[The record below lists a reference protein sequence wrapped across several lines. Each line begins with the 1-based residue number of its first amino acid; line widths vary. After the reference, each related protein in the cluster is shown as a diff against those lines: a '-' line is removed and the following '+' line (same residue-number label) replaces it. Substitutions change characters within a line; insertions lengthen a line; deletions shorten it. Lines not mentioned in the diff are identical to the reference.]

1 MLHVSLKFT
10 RLEHGY
16 FIKIWNN
23 DYFTRTLWHDLS
35 SLSKD
40 YRING
45 ALSQMRERG
54 EGRKRLNSF
63 RNTYHTNAVWNL
75 WYQKL
80 QSAWEICR
88 DQIYLLNSLQ
98 RPPWEF
104 HSFSVR
110 TKVYRVRARVG
121 VRWIPQDPLWK
132 RQTFIYY
139 NMKVISNSRNKQLP
153 DERLHPYTRWRC
165 TRTLASLA
173 LIQSLHNYVLMI
185 APNLIACGFF
195 FWGGIVLHTCVA
207 SVFYFSKDNINL
219 VIKFCFCR
227 WVIFKPHTTLRFCL
241 TYRNIT

>member
-10 RLEHGY
+10 RFEHGY

-45 ALSQMRERG
+45 ALSPMRERG

-98 RPPWEF
+98 R
-104 HSFSVR
+104 
-110 TKVYRVRARVG
+110 
-121 VRWIPQDPLWK
+121 
-132 RQTFIYY
+132 
-139 NMKVISNSRNKQLP
+139 QLP
-153 DERLHPYTRWRC
+153 PKTSMRI
-165 TRTLASLA
+165 SLFFCSNKSVQSTSARGRA
-173 LIQSLHNYVLMI
+173 LNSSRPSME
-185 APNLIACGFF
+185 
-195 FWGGIVLHTCVA
+195 
-207 SVFYFSKDNINL
+207 
-219 VIKFCFCR
+219 
-227 WVIFKPHTTLRFCL
+227 TTDFHLLQHESHF
-241 TYRNIT
+241 

>member
-1 MLHVSLKFT
+1 MKSIISKATICL
-10 RLEHGY
+10 R
-16 FIKIWNN
+16 
-23 DYFTRTLWHDLS
+23 DLQRS
-35 SLSKD
+35 
-40 YRING
+40 I
-45 ALSQMRERG
+45 
-54 EGRKRLNSF
+54 
-63 RNTYHTNAVWNL
+63 
-75 WYQKL
+75 
-80 QSAWEICR
+80 
-88 DQIYLLNSLQ
+88 LLNSLQ

-185 APNLIACGFF
+185 APNLIACGVFF
-195 FWGGIVLHTCVA
+195 FLRWYSFAHLRR
-207 SVFYFSKDNINL
+207 FSFL
-219 VIKFCFCR
+219 F
-227 WVIFKPHTTLRFCL
+227 LQGQ
-241 TYRNIT
+241 Y

>member
-1 MLHVSLKFT
+1 MKFIISKAT
-10 RLEHGY
+10 ICLR
-16 FIKIWNN
+16 
-23 DYFTRTLWHDLS
+23 DLQRS
-35 SLSKD
+35 
-40 YRING
+40 I
-45 ALSQMRERG
+45 
-54 EGRKRLNSF
+54 
-63 RNTYHTNAVWNL
+63 
-75 WYQKL
+75 
-80 QSAWEICR
+80 
-88 DQIYLLNSLQ
+88 LLNSLQ

-104 HSFSVR
+104 HSFSIR

-185 APNLIACGFF
+185 APNLIACGVFF

-227 WVIFKPHTTLRFCL
+227 WVIFKHHTTLRFCL
-241 TYRNIT
+241 TYRNTT